1 MRMPYYLGLEAEA
14 LYLAGRTREA
24 LETIEEAQAMGDRY
38 EERNWCAERPSIA
51 SGRLQRNRPGSIESR
66 VRRSSLRILREQE
79 RRDSEHDRNQR
90 RVFHKHSEPD

>member
-51 SGRLQRNRPGSIESR
+51 SGRLQR
-66 VRRSSLRILREQE
+66 
-79 RRDSEHDRNQR
+79 EHDRDQR